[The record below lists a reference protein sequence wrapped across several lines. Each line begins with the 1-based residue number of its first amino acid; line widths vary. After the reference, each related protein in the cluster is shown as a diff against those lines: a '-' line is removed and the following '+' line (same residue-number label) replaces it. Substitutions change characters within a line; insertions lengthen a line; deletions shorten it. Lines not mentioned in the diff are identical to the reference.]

1 MKLLPLL
8 LIIVLSTPL
17 IAAQNESTDYY
28 VTYDCPYWSAEIPST
43 WEVQVYTDD
52 ISAVYDIDTD
62 ADPVLSLVRYLNAWE
77 LTFYGITSYLD
88 PAISSN
94 VSIDICHFI
103 ETLEIR

>member
-8 LIIVLSTPL
+8 LIIVLSMPL

-28 VTYDCPYWSAEIPST
+28 VTYDCPYWSAEMPST
-43 WEVQVYTDD
+43 WEVQIYEDEICTEYE
-52 ISAVYDIDTD
+52 INTGT
-62 ADPVLSLVRYLNAWE
+62 DPVISLIRYLNAWE
-77 LTFYGITSYLD
+77 LSFYGITSYPD

-94 VSIDICHFI
+94 VSIDICHFV